1 MAFIFGDTFDHYAT
15 ADGLKKWN
23 AFGTGVSIQASS
35 GRRGG
40 GCMQFSGNTRFADK
54 TLPGS
59 YSTLIV
65 GFALD
70 AAAGNTTDIMRFL
83 DGATVHTG
91 LYLTANNA
99 IAAFRGTNATV
110 LGTSA
115 NGVVPASGFCY
126 IEVKT
131 TIHDTA
137 GTVDVRVNGASVLSL
152 SGQDTRNGGNASVTG
167 FSFRGIINTSK
178 IDDLYVC
185 DTSGSAPDNDF
196 LGDVRGDCLFPDG
209 DGNYTQFTC
218 STGSTHYVLV
228 DESTPNTTD
237 YNEGSTV
244 GDRDSYTFGNLS
256 ALASQTVYAVQVCM
270 AINKDD
276 AGSKSA
282 ASFVR
287 SGGTD
292 GDGASIALGTSQVIT
307 TQVFELNP
315 NGSVAW
321 TESTV
326 NSMEAG
332 CKVTA

>member
-1 MAFIFGDTFDHYAT
+1 MALIFCDSFDHYAT
-15 ADGLKKWN
+15 ADGTKKWN
-23 AFGTGVSIQASS
+23 TFGTGVSIQSAS
-35 GRRGG
+35 GRRST

-54 TLPGS
+54 TLPSS
-59 YSTLIV
+59 YQTLIV

-70 AAAGNTTDIMRFL
+70 AAAANTTDIMRFL
-83 DGATVHTG
+83 DGVTVHTG

-99 IAAFRGTNATV
+99 IAAFRGSNATI

-115 NGVVPASGFCY
+115 NNVVPSSGFCY

-131 TIHDTA
+131 KIDDTT
-137 GTVDVRVNGASVLSL
+137 GTVDVKVNGASVLSL

-167 FSFRGIINTSK
+167 ISIRGVGGTAK

-185 DTSGSAPDNDF
+185 DTSGSTNNDF
-196 LGDVRGDCLFPDG
+196 LGDVRIDCLFPDG
-209 DGNYTQFTC
+209 DGNYTQFTP
-218 STGSTHYVLV
+218 STGTSHYQLV

-237 YNEGSTV
+237 YNDGATV
-244 GDRDSYTFGNLS
+244 GDRDSYTFQNLS
-256 ALASQTVYAVQVCM
+256 ALTSQTVYGVQVCM

-282 ASFVR
+282 TAFVR
-287 SGGTD
+287 ASSTN
-292 GDGASIALGTSQVIT
+292 GDGSGIALGTSQVIT
-307 TQVFELNP
+307 TQVFETNP
-315 NGSVAW
+315 ATSTAW

-326 NSMEAG
+326 NGMEAG

>member
-1 MAFIFGDTFDHYAT
+1 MALLFTDSFDHYAT
-15 ADGLKKWN
+15 ADGTKKWN
-23 AFGTGVSIQASS
+23 TFGTGVSIQASS
-35 GRRGG
+35 GRRST

-54 TLPGS
+54 TLPSS
-59 YSTLIV
+59 YQTLIV

-115 NGVVPASGFCY
+115 NNVVPASGFCY

-131 TIHDTA
+131 KIDDST
-137 GTVDVRVNGASVLSL
+137 GTVEVKVNGASVLSL
-152 SGQDTRNGGNASVTG
+152 TGQDTRNGGNASATG
-167 FSFRGIINTSK
+167 ISFRGIVNTSK
-178 IDDLYVC
+178 IDDLYIC
-185 DTSGSAPDNDF
+185 DTSGSTNNDF
-196 LGDVRGDCLFPDG
+196 LGDVRIDCLFPDG
-209 DGNYTQFTC
+209 DGNYSQFTP
-218 STGSTHYVLV
+218 STGTSHYQLV
-228 DESTPNTTD
+228 DEATPNTTD
-237 YNEGSTV
+237 YNDGATV
-244 GDRDSYTFGNLS
+244 GDRDSYTFANLS
-256 ALASQTVYAVQVCM
+256 SLASQTVYAVQVCM

-287 SGGTD
+287 ASSTN
-292 GDGASIALGTSQVIT
+292 GDGASISLGTSQVIT
-307 TQVFELNP
+307 TQVFEQNP
-315 NGSVAW
+315 SGPAAW

-326 NSMEAG
+326 NGMEAG